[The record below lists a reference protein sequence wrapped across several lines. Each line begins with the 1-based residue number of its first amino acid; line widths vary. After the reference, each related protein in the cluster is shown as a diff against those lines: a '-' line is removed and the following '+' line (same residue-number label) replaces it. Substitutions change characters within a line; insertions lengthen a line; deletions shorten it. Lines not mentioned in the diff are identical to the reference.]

1 MMDSNQYTDRQREE
15 STRINALEKETAR
28 LKTLSR
34 KQSAKYNRM
43 KKSFIFVMLFVVV
56 LFIMMLAYGIIQWPD
71 DKTAPAASSLSQPKA
86 IQAPVMEVDSDS
98 IVVNDAHLTAV
109 GAEDMLSFYVP
120 SDGII
125 FSVQIGA
132 YTGVDLTPFE
142 TNLYSLQQY
151 SYQDIKQLTAGIF
164 QEYTNAV
171 KFKDMLVLMGFHD
184 AFIIATLNG
193 KRIPTQEALAI
204 KSVGSSQQFVNEQ

>member
-1 MMDSNQYTDRQREE
+1 MDSNQYTDWQREE
-15 STRINALEKETAR
+15 STRINALEKETER

-34 KQSAKYNRM
+34 KQSAKYNRL
-43 KKSFIFVMLFVVV
+43 KKSFIFMMLFVVV

-71 DKTAPAASSLSQPKA
+71 EKTTPAASSLSQPKA

-98 IVVNDAHLTAV
+98 IVSNVHLTQV

-120 SDGII
+120 TDGII

-151 SYQDIKQLTAGIF
+151 SYQDINQLTAGIF

-204 KSVGSSQQFVNEQ
+204 KSVGSSQQLVNEQ